1 MRTLQ
6 VIYLEGKQR
15 LQKAGN
21 ESPAFDAICLFEHV
35 FHMNRQDLMLHGNT
49 KQATLEQETEFF
61 SLIEQRAKKR
71 PLQYILG
78 EWPFLDFHLKM
89 GEGVLI
95 AREDTTVLVETA
107 AKLIQTKQATILDL
121 CAGTGAV
128 GLGIASLLST
138 AHVTCV
144 EKYAPAFAYLQHN
157 IALCKEQGIENVVAL
172 QGDILSEAFASAFQD
187 IDTIVSNPP
196 YIETAVLPTLQEE
209 VQKEPTTAL
218 DGGEDGLLFYRA
230 IADIWIPKIK
240 TGGIV
245 AVEIGE
251 GQETAVA
258 RLFADAGVEQIQF
271 EKDSGNIIRVVA
283 GIKK

>member
-35 FHMNRQDLMLHGNT
+35 FHMNRQDLMVHGNT
-49 KQATLEQETEFF
+49 RQATLEQETEFF

-78 EWPFLDFHLKM
+78 EWPFLDFYLKM

-107 AKLIQTKQATILDL
+107 AKLMQTKQAKVLDL

-138 AHVTCV
+138 VNVTCV
-144 EKYAPAFAYLQHN
+144 EKYPSAFAYLQQN
-157 IALCKEQGIENVVAL
+157 IALCKEQGIENVVAV
-172 QGDILSEAFASAFQD
+172 QGDILSEAFASAFQGVD
-187 IDTIVSNPP
+187 AIVSNPP

-251 GQETAVA
+251 GQETDVA
-258 RLFADAGVEQIQF
+258 HLFTNAGVEQIQF
-271 EKDSGNIIRVVA
+271 EKDSGNIVRVVA
-283 GIKK
+283 GIKS

>member
-6 VIYLEGKQR
+6 VIYSEGKQR

-61 SLIEQRAKKR
+61 SLIEQREKKR

-107 AKLIQTKQATILDL
+107 AKLIQTKQAAILDL

-138 AHVTCV
+138 VNVTCV
-144 EKYAPAFAYLQHN
+144 EKYAPAFAYLQQN
-157 IALCKEQGIENVVAL
+157 IALCKEQGIENVVAV
-172 QGDILSEAFASAFQD
+172 QGDILSESFASAFQD
-187 IDTIVSNPP
+187 IDAIVSNPP

-283 GIKK
+283 GMKK

>member
-1 MRTLQ
+1 MTFGAWYQ
-6 VIYLEGKQR
+6 KGKNY
-15 LQKAGN
+15 LQKAGI

-144 EKYAPAFAYLQHN
+144 EKYAPAFAYLQQN

>member
-6 VIYLEGKQR
+6 VIYSEGKQR

-21 ESPAFDAICLFEHV
+21 ESPAFDTICLFEHV
-35 FHMNRQDLMLHGNT
+35 FHMNRQDLMMYGNT
-49 KQATLEQETEFF
+49 KQATPEQEAEFF
-61 SLIEQRAKKR
+61 SVIEQRANKC

-78 EWPFLDFHLKM
+78 EWPFLDFQLKM

-107 AKLIQTKQATILDL
+107 AKLIQGKQPEILDL

-128 GLGIASLLST
+128 GLGLASLLST
-138 AHVTCV
+138 ANVTCV
-144 EKYAPAFAYLQHN
+144 EKYAPALRYLKEN
-157 IALCKEQGIENVVAL
+157 IALCKKQGIEHVTAL
-172 QGDILSEAFASAFQD
+172 QGDILSESFASAFQSVD
-187 IDTIVSNPP
+187 GIVSNPP

-209 VQKEPTTAL
+209 VQKEPKTAL

-240 TGGIV
+240 PGGVI

-258 RLFADAGVEQIQF
+258 CLFENAGVEQIQF
-271 EKDSGNIIRVVA
+271 KKDSGNIIRVVA
-283 GIKK
+283 GIKQ

>member
-6 VIYLEGKQR
+6 VIYLEGNQR

-144 EKYAPAFAYLQHN
+144 EKYAPAFAYLQQN

-251 GQETAVA
+251 GQETSVA

>member
-95 AREDTTVLVETA
+95 AREDTTVLVETV

-128 GLGIASLLST
+128 GLGIASYFPQHMSLVWKNMHLLLHIYNKT
-138 AHVTCV
+138 LRCV
-144 EKYAPAFAYLQHN
+144 KN
-157 IALCKEQGIENVVAL
+157 R
-172 QGDILSEAFASAFQD
+172 
-187 IDTIVSNPP
+187 
-196 YIETAVLPTLQEE
+196 
-209 VQKEPTTAL
+209 
-218 DGGEDGLLFYRA
+218 GL
-230 IADIWIPKIK
+230 KM
-240 TGGIV
+240 
-245 AVEIGE
+245 
-251 GQETAVA
+251 
-258 RLFADAGVEQIQF
+258 
-271 EKDSGNIIRVVA
+271 
-283 GIKK
+283 

>member
-6 VIYLEGKQR
+6 VIYLEGNQR

-61 SLIEQRAKKR
+61 TLIEQRAKKR

-144 EKYAPAFAYLQHN
+144 EKYAPAFAYLQQN

-251 GQETAVA
+251 GQETSVA

>member
-1 MRTLQ
+1 MEKILYADAASNLFGRQTAFT
-6 VIYLEGKQR
+6 
-15 LQKAGN
+15 KAGN

-144 EKYAPAFAYLQHN
+144 EKYAPAFAYLQQN

-196 YIETAVLPTLQEE
+196 YIETAVLPTIAGRSAKRTNNPHWMAVKTACCFT
-209 VQKEPTTAL
+209 VQLRIFGFLK
-218 DGGEDGLLFYRA
+218 
-230 IADIWIPKIK
+230 
-240 TGGIV
+240 
-245 AVEIGE
+245 
-251 GQETAVA
+251 
-258 RLFADAGVEQIQF
+258 
-271 EKDSGNIIRVVA
+271 
-283 GIKK
+283 

>member
-6 VIYLEGKQR
+6 VIYLEGNQR

-144 EKYAPAFAYLQHN
+144 EKYAPAFAYLQQN

>member
-1 MRTLQ
+1 M
-6 VIYLEGKQR
+6 
-15 LQKAGN
+15 
-21 ESPAFDAICLFEHV
+21 
-35 FHMNRQDLMLHGNT
+35 
-49 KQATLEQETEFF
+49 
-61 SLIEQRAKKR
+61 IEQRAKKR

-144 EKYAPAFAYLQHN
+144 EKYAPAFAYLQQN

>member
-15 LQKAGN
+15 LQNAGN

-144 EKYAPAFAYLQHN
+144 EKYAPAFAYLQQN

>member
-1 MRTLQ
+1 
-6 VIYLEGKQR
+6 
-15 LQKAGN
+15 
-21 ESPAFDAICLFEHV
+21 
-35 FHMNRQDLMLHGNT
+35 
-49 KQATLEQETEFF
+49 
-61 SLIEQRAKKR
+61 
-71 PLQYILG
+71 
-78 EWPFLDFHLKM
+78 M

-107 AKLIQTKQATILDL
+107 TKLMQTKQAAILDSL
-121 CAGTGAV
+121 WGTGAV

-138 AHVTCV
+138 VNVTCV
-144 EKYAPAFAYLQHN
+144 EKYAPAFFAYLQQTLH
-157 IALCKEQGIENVVAL
+157 CVKKQGIENVAAL
-172 QGDILSEAFASAFQD
+172 QGDNLSKHLPPAFQD
-187 IDTIVSNPP
+187 IDAIVSNPP

-251 GQETAVA
+251 GQETDVA
-258 RLFADAGVEQIQF
+258 RIFSNAGIEQIQF

-283 GIKK
+283 GIKKKKPNICLENL

>member
-6 VIYLEGKQR
+6 VIYSEGKQR

-21 ESPAFDAICLFEHV
+21 ESPAFDTICLFEHV
-35 FHMNRQDLMLHGNT
+35 FHMNRQDLMMHGNT
-49 KQATLEQETEFF
+49 KQATPEQEAEFF
-61 SLIEQRAKKR
+61 SFIEQRANKC

-78 EWPFLDFHLKM
+78 EWPFLDFQLKM

-107 AKLIQTKQATILDL
+107 AKLIQGKQPEILDL

-128 GLGIASLLST
+128 GLGLASLLST
-138 AHVTCV
+138 ANVTCV
-144 EKYAPAFAYLQHN
+144 EKYAPALRYLKEN
-157 IALCKEQGIENVVAL
+157 IALCKKQGIEHVTAL
-172 QGDILSEAFASAFQD
+172 QGDILSESFASAFQSVD
-187 IDTIVSNPP
+187 GIVSNPP

-209 VQKEPTTAL
+209 VQKEPKTAL

-240 TGGIV
+240 PGGVI

-258 RLFADAGVEQIQF
+258 CLFENAGVEQIQF
-271 EKDSGNIIRVVA
+271 KKDSGNIIRVVA
-283 GIKK
+283 GIKQ

>member
-21 ESPAFDAICLFEHV
+21 ESAAFDAICLFEHV

-61 SLIEQRAKKR
+61 SLIEQREKKR

-107 AKLIQTKQATILDL
+107 AKLIQTKQAAILDL

-138 AHVTCV
+138 VNVTCV
-144 EKYAPAFAYLQHN
+144 EKYAPAFAYLQQN
-157 IALCKEQGIENVVAL
+157 IALCKEQGIENVVAV
-172 QGDILSEAFASAFQD
+172 QGDILSESFASAFQD
-187 IDTIVSNPP
+187 IDAIVSNPP

-283 GIKK
+283 GMKK

>member
-144 EKYAPAFAYLQHN
+144 EKYAPAFAYLQQN

-187 IDTIVSNPP
+187 IGLCPILRILKRQSCRHCRKKCKKNQQPHWM
-196 YIETAVLPTLQEE
+196 AV
-209 VQKEPTTAL
+209 
-218 DGGEDGLLFYRA
+218 
-230 IADIWIPKIK
+230 K
-240 TGGIV
+240 TVCCFTVPLRIFGF
-245 AVEIGE
+245 
-251 GQETAVA
+251 
-258 RLFADAGVEQIQF
+258 L
-271 EKDSGNIIRVVA
+271 K
-283 GIKK
+283 

>member
-15 LQKAGN
+15 LQKAGT

-61 SLIEQRAKKR
+61 SLIEQREKKR

-107 AKLIQTKQATILDL
+107 AKLIQTKQAAILDL

-138 AHVTCV
+138 VNVTCV
-144 EKYAPAFAYLQHN
+144 EKYAPAFAYLQQN
-157 IALCKEQGIENVVAL
+157 IALCKEQGIENVVAV
-172 QGDILSEAFASAFQD
+172 QGDILSESFASAFQD
-187 IDTIVSNPP
+187 IDAIVSNPP

-283 GIKK
+283 GMKK

>member
-21 ESPAFDAICLFEHV
+21 ESPAFDVICLFEHV

-107 AKLIQTKQATILDL
+107 TKLIQTKSNFRFMCGYRCCWI
-121 CAGTGAV
+121 GN
-128 GLGIASLLST
+128 SLLTFHSKC
-138 AHVTCV
+138 HLCGKICTCFCI
-144 EKYAPAFAYLQHN
+144 FAAKH
-157 IALCKEQGIENVVAL
+157 C
-172 QGDILSEAFASAFQD
+172 
-187 IDTIVSNPP
+187 IV
-196 YIETAVLPTLQEE
+196 
-209 VQKEPTTAL
+209 
-218 DGGEDGLLFYRA
+218 
-230 IADIWIPKIK
+230 
-240 TGGIV
+240 
-245 AVEIGE
+245 
-251 GQETAVA
+251 
-258 RLFADAGVEQIQF
+258 
-271 EKDSGNIIRVVA
+271 
-283 GIKK
+283 

>member
-89 GEGVLI
+89 G
-95 AREDTTVLVETA
+95 
-107 AKLIQTKQATILDL
+107 
-121 CAGTGAV
+121 CC
-128 GLGIASLLST
+128 GLGNSLLTFHST
-138 AHVTCV
+138 CHLCGKICTCFCIFTT
-144 EKYAPAFAYLQHN
+144 KH
-157 IALCKEQGIENVVAL
+157 CVV
-172 QGDILSEAFASAFQD
+172 
-187 IDTIVSNPP
+187 
-196 YIETAVLPTLQEE
+196 
-209 VQKEPTTAL
+209 
-218 DGGEDGLLFYRA
+218 
-230 IADIWIPKIK
+230 
-240 TGGIV
+240 
-245 AVEIGE
+245 
-251 GQETAVA
+251 
-258 RLFADAGVEQIQF
+258 
-271 EKDSGNIIRVVA
+271 
-283 GIKK
+283 

>member
-21 ESPAFDAICLFEHV
+21 KSPAFDAICLFEHV

-144 EKYAPAFAYLQHN
+144 EKYAPAFAYLQQN

>member
-6 VIYLEGKQR
+6 VIYSEGKQR

-21 ESPAFDAICLFEHV
+21 ESPALDTIRPSAHV
-35 FHMNRQDLMLHGNT
+35 FHMNRQDLMMHGNT
-49 KQATLEQETEFF
+49 KQATPEQEAEFF
-61 SLIEQRAKKR
+61 SVIEQRANKC

-78 EWPFLDFHLKM
+78 EWPFLDFQLKM

-107 AKLIQTKQATILDL
+107 AKLIQGKQPEILDL

-128 GLGIASLLST
+128 GLGLASLLST
-138 AHVTCV
+138 ANVTCV
-144 EKYAPAFAYLQHN
+144 EKYAPALQYLKEN
-157 IALCKEQGIENVVAL
+157 IVLCKKQGIEHVTAL
-172 QGDILSEAFASAFQD
+172 QGDILSESFASAFQSVD
-187 IDTIVSNPP
+187 GIVSNPP

-209 VQKEPTTAL
+209 VQKEPKTAL

-240 TGGIV
+240 PGGVI

-258 RLFADAGVEQIQF
+258 CLFENVGVEQIQF
-271 EKDSGNIIRVVA
+271 KKDSGNIIRVVA
-283 GIKK
+283 GIKQ